1 MMNDSTRVMRR
12 PRRPRP
18 PAARTAAAIIA
29 TGALAL
35 LATACGNSSSST
47 GSGGSSNTGN
57 STTSQVGIN
66 YASCMRSHG
75 VPKYPDPSSS
85 NKLANGLPK
94 VSVQQLGVSTSQ
106 YQAAQNACAHL
117 LPNGGQETQHQSQR
131 DLDAMRAY
139 AQCMRSHGVPTWPDP
154 TYDPTAGW
162 GFNLV
167 NVHGFDPNSTQI
179 DNKMDVCNRGLP
191 PGIGVP
197 LARPGHPG

>member
-1 MMNDSTRVMRR
+1 
-12 PRRPRP
+12 
-18 PAARTAAAIIA
+18 
-29 TGALAL
+29 
-35 LATACGNSSSST
+35 
-47 GSGGSSNTGN
+47 
-57 STTSQVGIN
+57 
-66 YASCMRSHG
+66 MRSHG

-94 VSVQQLGVSTSQ
+94 VS
-106 YQAAQNACAHL
+106 AHL
-117 LPNGGQETQHQSQR
+117 LPNGGQQTQHQSQR